1 MDQNHDHQPVER
13 SEKQR
18 AASRANGS
26 LSRGPVTPAG
36 KAASSRNALRHG
48 LTSKTLTLANENPEM
63 LDSILNGLT
72 EEFQPETDAECM
84 LVLDMAQAKWLQ
96 YRIWLSETSHLNQ
109 KMAETANAVTNSFA
123 AFDESLR
130 TAIAIE
136 NSLQTS
142 RTLELHS
149 RIDARCNRQFH
160 RALNLLRK
168 LRKES
173 KNEKTNLTSEP
184 QRDRLC
190 DPPRTQELSTP
201 IPFCG
206 SSSEEKESS

>member
-1 MDQNHDHQPVER
+1 MDQNHDQTPVER
-13 SEKQR
+13 TEKQR

-26 LSRGPVTPAG
+26 LSHGPVTSAG

-63 LDSILNGLT
+63 LTSLLNDLT
-72 EEFQPETDAECM
+72 EEFQPESHAQCL
-84 LVLDMAQAKWLQ
+84 LVVDMAQAKWLQ
-96 YRIWLSETSHLNQ
+96 YRIWLSEASHLNK
-109 KMAETANAVTNSFA
+109 KMAETANTVTDAFDT
-123 AFDESLR
+123 FDESVR

-142 RTLELHS
+142 RTMDLHN

-168 LRKES
+168 LKKET
-173 KNEKTNLTSEP
+173 KNEETNLT
-184 QRDRLC
+184 
-190 DPPRTQELSTP
+190 
-201 IPFCG
+201 G
-206 SSSEEKESS
+206 EETENG

>member
-1 MDQNHDHQPVER
+1 MDQNHDQQPVER

-63 LDSILNGLT
+63 LTSLIEDLT
-72 EEFQPETDAECM
+72 EEFQPQSNAQCM
-84 LVLDMAQAKWLQ
+84 LVMDMAQAKWLQ
-96 YRIWLSETSHLNQ
+96 YRIWLSEAGHLN
-109 KMAETANAVTNSFA
+109 KIMAETANTVADSFA
-123 AFDESLR
+123 TFDESVR

-142 RTLELHS
+142 RTMDLHN
-149 RIDARCNRQFH
+149 RVDARCNRQFH

-168 LRKES
+168 LQKES
-173 KNEKTNLTSEP
+173 KNEETNLTSE
-184 QRDRLC
+184 Q
-190 DPPRTQELSTP
+190 
-201 IPFCG
+201 
-206 SSSEEKESS
+206 KENS